1 MCERGRIARFE
12 LVPVDEAA
20 AIEAMSLFEKLVLCP
35 VHGTC
40 RLVRKRTQLMRERP
54 SQPGADSALPV
65 GARRLSVVGHLP
77 SGELGETG
85 NLSIFPIF
93 AGSPFIEGQPAL
105 RLLFQNGAAV
115 VETRDRACSRYNL
128 LTSCRFI
135 TEVADGFI

>member
-1 MCERGRIARFE
+1 
-12 LVPVDEAA
+12 
-20 AIEAMSLFEKLVLCP
+20 
-35 VHGTC
+35 
-40 RLVRKRTQLMRERP
+40 
-54 SQPGADSALPV
+54 
-65 GARRLSVVGHLP
+65 VVSHLP

-93 AGSPFIEGQPAL
+93 ASATFIEGQPAL